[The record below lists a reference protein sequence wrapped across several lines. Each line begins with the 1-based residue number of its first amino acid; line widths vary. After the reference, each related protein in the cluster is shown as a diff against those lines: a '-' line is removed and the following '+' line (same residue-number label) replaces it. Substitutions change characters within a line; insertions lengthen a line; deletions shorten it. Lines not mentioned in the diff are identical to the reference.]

1 MKVPVS
7 MLSGGSAGVAVIV
20 SVVVLAALAILAA
33 RKNTS
38 QSK

>member
-7 MLSGGSAGVAVIV
+7 MLSGGSAGVAVVI
-20 SVVVLAALAILAA
+20 SLVVLAALAIITT